1 MDSDLINVYLVEWL
15 ARERGNEVRAR
26 AAREALAHAL
36 RLAQQPL
43 RVHLSSGVRKIG
55 RLLLAQVQVRGAA
68 RRNRVRFEIGI
79 NPCIG
84 LGHRYLASARRTPNT
99 NARQ

>member
-15 ARERGNEVRAR
+15 ARERGNEVWAR

-36 RLAQQPL
+36 RPAQQPL

-55 RLLLAQVQVRGAA
+55 RLLLAQVHRGADH
-68 RRNRVRFEIGI
+68 RRRIAHMRQT
-79 NPCIG
+79 P
-84 LGHRYLASARRTPNT
+84 ASR
-99 NARQ
+99 